1 MIYLLFKATRVARR
15 FEKEGM
21 GNLWGTPKTAAQM
34 LEECELDIG
43 VGIRQMKRAREDFD
57 DECKSLRDY
66 AKAALQEGRVDECK
80 IHVKHMLRYR
90 GACLRMT
97 QMEAK
102 MQEMRIN
109 MRLMRS
115 TQQMQQAML
124 NMTRAMVRMNRGI
137 NVKSMQDIIRNF
149 EKHTDMMN
157 DKQNMIDETLDQS
170 MADFDNEQEES
181 DIVRQ
186 VMEEIGLEVQMPNG
200 TGGKVNEKELYDRLE
215 KLKK

>member
-1 MIYLLFKATRVARR
+1 
-15 FEKEGM
+15 
-21 GNLWGTPKTAAQM
+21 
-34 LEECELDIG
+34 
-43 VGIRQMKRAREDFD
+43 
-57 DECKSLRDY
+57 
-66 AKAALQEGRVDECK
+66 
-80 IHVKHMLRYR
+80 
-90 GACLRMT
+90 
-97 QMEAK
+97 
-102 MQEMRIN
+102 
-109 MRLMRS
+109 MRS
-115 TQQMQQAML
+115 TQQKQQAML

-200 TGGKVNEKELYDRLE
+200 TVGKVNEKELYDRLE